1 MNSTELLAKLHLISQ
16 TTKKTEKLEI
26 VKTFTSSELDIVVM
40 ALDPRV
46 SYYIADFPAAARW
59 GSRDWMQSE
68 IDLLLDLSERRLTGN
83 AALEAV
89 KATME
94 DLTPSAGELLKRIVL
109 KDLRAGIGASTVNK
123 AFPGAVPEF
132 AYMRCSLPKSSNMHK
147 WDWADGIYSQLKA
160 NGMFTRADVNYE
172 RTKVLITTR
181 QGNTFPAGV
190 LRKLEEDCLWV
201 FKGGTQTHGE
211 LTVWRDGVLLP
222 RAEGNGM
229 LNSVMQGGELE
240 AGCEVYYDVWDQ
252 IPLDQA
258 TPGGRYQTPYSVRF
272 SSLLQ
277 QVREGGPRKI
287 YPIESRLVYSYEEA
301 LDHYR
306 EVLGRKLEGTVL
318 KHPEA
323 IWFDG
328 DSKDQVKMKL
338 EVDVDLKIIG
348 FNPGKPGTR
357 TEATFGSLQLA
368 TSDGLLEASAAGFKR
383 DLEMYLHNNRESVLG
398 KIMTIRANEVS
409 PPCETNPLHSLYHPR
424 AVELR
429 HDKVEADT
437 LHQVLDQFEAAV
449 SPREAV

>member
-1 MNSTELLAKLHLISQ
+1 
-16 TTKKTEKLEI
+16 
-26 VKTFTSSELDIVVM
+26 
-40 ALDPRV
+40 
-46 SYYIADFPAAARW
+46 
-59 GSRDWMQSE
+59 MQE
-68 IDLLLDLSERRLTGN
+68 EATGRR
-83 AALEAV
+83 A
-89 KATME
+89 
-94 DLTPSAGELLKRIVL
+94 
-109 KDLRAGIGASTVNK
+109 
-123 AFPGAVPEF
+123 
-132 AYMRCSLPKSSNMHK
+132 
-147 WDWADGIYSQLKA
+147 
-160 NGMFTRADVNYE
+160 
-172 RTKVLITTR
+172 
-181 QGNTFPAGV
+181 
-190 LRKLEEDCLWV
+190 
-201 FKGGTQTHGE
+201 
-211 LTVWRDGVLLP
+211 
-222 RAEGNGM
+222 
-229 LNSVMQGGELE
+229 E

-383 DLEMYLHNNRESVLG
+383 DLELYLHNNRESMLE

-424 AVELR
+424 VVELR